1 MNRNHHN
8 YYINADHR
16 AMKLSQFNSFRLAGR
31 TWMQFHRILGKFPSS
46 AVLPSLDYFVKRGG
60 KPIPMDCSGAAISGE
75 ICQTGRETHSN
86 GLQRCCHLWTNL
98 SNGRGRPV
106 SPERSRAAISGLLCQ
121 TGRETHSDGQQRCC
135 HLWTAGSKRVT
146 DALTSRLGLFPE
158 SWLNQNANERAA

>member
-1 MNRNHHN
+1 
-8 YYINADHR
+8 
-16 AMKLSQFNSFRLAGR
+16 MKLSQFNSFRLAGR

-98 SNGRGRPV
+98 SNGEGNPFQWTAAVLPSLEKFVKR
-106 SPERSRAAISGLLCQ
+106 EREASIAGAQ
-121 TGRETHSDGQQRCC
+121 PCC
-135 HLWTAGSKRVT
+135 HLWTTLSNGEGNPFRWT
-146 DALTSRLGLFPE
+146 
-158 SWLNQNANERAA
+158 AAVLPSLDRWVKTGD